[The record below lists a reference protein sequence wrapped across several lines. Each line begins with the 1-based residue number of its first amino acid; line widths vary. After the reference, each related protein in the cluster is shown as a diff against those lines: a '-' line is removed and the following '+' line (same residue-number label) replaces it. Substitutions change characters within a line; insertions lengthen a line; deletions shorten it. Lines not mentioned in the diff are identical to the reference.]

1 MTKNSLLDFDI
12 EYEILENLDNDKL
25 YEYNIMPLYKEQLFI
40 IIATSKEQK
49 NIDELVDIF
58 NQPIKL
64 INVKHQELQFE
75 WKHLNLKKK
84 LYYLAKKAINHNSK
98 ENNNSYIL
106 EFIDEVLKFSI
117 DNNVS
122 DIHFECFENSIVL
135 RCRIDGIL
143 NQFFRFNISL
153 YGVISSIV
161 KYLGNL
167 DLAQKRLP
175 LNSRVTRV
183 INGVNYDIRI
193 STMPTIHGESIV
205 LRILDNGNISKNL
218 REIGFETQTLQ
229 AIENIL
235 TLHQGLVLV
244 TGPTGSGKTTTL
256 YSMINKVNTKE
267 KKIITIED
275 PVEYKLD
282 GVIQVN
288 LNPDIDLDYSTVL
301 KNILRQDPDIL
312 MIGEIRDV
320 ESLQI
325 AIQASLTGHLVIA
338 TLHTN
343 NAIETI
349 TRLLDLN
356 APSYLIS
363 ATLKMVI
370 SQRLLR
376 LLCNKCKVED
386 KDGIYKSAGCKEC
399 NFTGYKGRQVVSET
413 LKINNDIAKLISE
426 YKDVSNIE
434 KYLENQNFQ
443 SLSKNGK
450 KLLFDGKTS
459 NSEFYSKL

>member
-1 MTKNSLLDFDI
+1 MNKKRLFDFDI
-12 EYEILENLDNDKL
+12 EYEILEEFDNDKL
-25 YEYNIMPLYKEQLFI
+25 YQHNIMPLHKEQLFVI
-40 IIATSKEQK
+40 VATSQEQ
-49 NIDELVDIF
+49 NNSDLLVDIF

-64 INVKHQELQFE
+64 IQVEHQELQFE
-75 WKHLNLKKK
+75 WKHLSLKKR
-84 LYYLAKKAINHNSK
+84 LYNLAKKAINHNTK
-98 ENNNSYIL
+98 ESNNSYIL

-117 DNNVS
+117 QNNVS

-135 RCRIDGIL
+135 RCRIDGVL
-143 NQFFRFNISL
+143 NQFFRFHISL
-153 YGVISSIV
+153 YGMISSIV

-167 DLAQKRLP
+167 DLAQRRLP

-183 INGVNYDIRI
+183 IENTNFDIRI

-205 LRILDNGNISKNL
+205 LRILDNGNINKNL
-218 REIGFETQTLQ
+218 QDIGFESETLE
-229 AIENIL
+229 AIETIL
-235 TLHQGLVLV
+235 QLHQGLVLV

-256 YSMINKVNTKE
+256 YSMLNKLNTKE

-275 PVEYKLD
+275 PVEYMID

-288 LNPDIDLDYSTVL
+288 LNTDIDLDYGTVL
-301 KNILRQDPDIL
+301 KNVLRQDPDVL
-312 MIGEIRDV
+312 MIGEIRDT

-343 NAIETI
+343 NSIETI

-356 APSYLIS
+356 APSYLIA

-376 LLCNKCKVED
+376 LLCKHCKEID
-386 KDGIYKSAGCKEC
+386 KEGIYKSVGCKEC
-399 NFTGYKGRQVVSET
+399 NFTGYKGRRVVSEV
-413 LKINNDIAKLISE
+413 LKIDSEIASLISE
-426 YKDVSNIE
+426 YKDVSKIE
-434 KYLENQNFQ
+434 NYLATQDFQ
-443 SLSKNGK
+443 SLSKNGT
-450 KLLFDGKTS
+450 KLLLDGKTS
-459 NSEFYSKL
+459 YSEFYSKL